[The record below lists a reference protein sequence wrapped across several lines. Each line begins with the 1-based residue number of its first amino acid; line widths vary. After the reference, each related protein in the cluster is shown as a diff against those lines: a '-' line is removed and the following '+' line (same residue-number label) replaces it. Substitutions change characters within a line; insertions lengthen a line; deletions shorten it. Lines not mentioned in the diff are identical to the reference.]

1 MNTYIKIIDSLNN
14 GIKYLVSIM
23 LVLLAILVVLQV
35 TTRFVIN
42 VPLSWTEEIARYLMI
57 YIVFLGSGLA
67 MRHNQHIAID
77 FLLDVIKQKNKER
90 LQKIILWISALFC
103 LLLVYYG
110 SQLTYM
116 VVDQSTPTLQYS
128 MAWAY
133 AAIPLGALV
142 MLANIVA
149 LLIRPSNGN
158 KHIDRIVGEN
168 R

>member
-1 MNTYIKIIDSLNN
+1 MNTYIKIIDSINN

-23 LVLLAILVVLQV
+23 LVVLAILVVLQV

-67 MRHNQHIAID
+67 MRYNQHIAID

-90 LQKIILWISALFC
+90 LQKIILWISAIFC
-103 LLLVYYG
+103 VMLAYYG
-110 SQLTYM
+110 AKLTYM
-116 VVDQSTPTLQYS
+116 VIGQSTPTLQYS

-142 MLANIVA
+142 MLVNIIA
-149 LLIRPSNGN
+149 LLVRPN
-158 KHIDRIVGEN
+158 KESESTDRIVGESK
-168 R
+168 

>member
-23 LVLLAILVVLQV
+23 LVILALLVVLQV

-67 MRHNQHIAID
+67 MRYNQHIAID

-90 LQKIILWISALFC
+90 LQKMILWISALFC

-142 MLANIVA
+142 MLANIIA
-149 LLIRPSNGN
+149 LLISPSNGN
-158 KHIDRIVGEN
+158 KHIDRIVGEDQ
-168 R
+168 